1 MTASRRHRAPGS
13 DEDVDLSRLGSTFS
27 ALLIH
32 VLMLAALAA
41 SPPLPP
47 HGGSGGCGAGAGE
60 AKDGCRL
67 MGESGCWP
75 ALPPPERGLVGLVG
89 VPAVAEARGGIGIVE
104 RRLGQHRC
112 SSSRAAGCHHWR
124 RCTQALHQPEC
135 GGSKKIAG

>member
-1 MTASRRHRAPGS
+1 LALPTEVCSVDGNDDGVEDS

-41 SPPLPP
+41 AAAAAAALPPPLAAAAPPASPPLPP
-47 HGGSGGCGAGAGE
+47 HGGSGAGAGE

-75 ALPPPERGLVGLVG
+75 ALPLPDRGPVG
-89 VPAVAEARGGIGIVE
+89 VDGVAK
-104 RRLGQHRC
+104 
-112 SSSRAAGCHHWR
+112 
-124 RCTQALHQPEC
+124 P
-135 GGSKKIAG
+135 